1 MAPALIARWLPA
13 TVGENE
19 RVAYVDRERWTQL
32 VRRPDWYLALGDEY
46 EALLDRARRAP
57 RHVARAIADEVYSFF
72 ERALETRSLAL
83 GSSGPAWDA
92 DRRPVDT
99 AVIHH
104 TNLPPGIRVERIEA
118 IHLMRL
124 YARYYADPAP
134 SEAAIRGTPLYSGHV
149 RDGRQVFFAYH
160 WLVREDGARER
171 LLKDHETGWHAGDW
185 PTNCRSVAVCF
196 DGRFED
202 IAPAQAMIES
212 TVELL
217 RTGYP
222 RVGPER
228 VRGHR
233 EVNPRTTC
241 PGTTFL
247 TGWKRAILDGL
258 ARR

>member
-1 MAPALIARWLPA
+1 MAH
-13 TVGENE
+13 
-19 RVAYVDRERWTQL
+19 VDRERWAEL

-46 EALLDRARRAP
+46 EALLACARKSPPDR
-57 RHVARAIADEVYSFF
+57 ARAIADDVYSFF
-72 ERALETRSLAL
+72 ERALATGAIAL

-92 DRRPVDT
+92 ERRPVDT

-104 TNLPPGIRVERIEA
+104 TNLPPRIRVERIEA

-124 YARYYADPAP
+124 YARYYADPTP
-134 SEAAIRGTPLYSGHV
+134 SEAAIRGQPLYSGHV

-171 LLKDHETGWHAGDW
+171 LLEDHETGWHAGDW

-202 IAPAQAMIES
+202 CAPPRAMIES
-212 TVELL
+212 AGDLL
-217 RTGYP
+217 LTEYP
-222 RVGPER
+222 QVAPEQ

-233 EVNPRTTC
+233 EINPRTTC
-241 PGTTFL
+241 PGATFL
-247 TGWKRAILDGL
+247 TGWKRSLLDEL